1 LASHKKSIPT
11 PENVSN
17 IQFQSRTPLE
27 GIKAL
32 LDKEQCTQL
41 AQLNRNRLRE
51 LSPTCAAVTS
61 SSVATNTG
69 RYGLWSYLFD

>member
-1 LASHKKSIPT
+1 MPT

-17 IQFQSRTPLE
+17 SPFQSRTPLE

-41 AQLNRNRLRE
+41 AQLNRNRSRE
-51 LSPTCAAVTS
+51 LSCAAVTS